1 MIDAFTKRVQTRN
14 EMSSR
19 FTGVQP
25 SWTYKI
31 SNASRHA
38 DKWLP
43 TISGGS
49 SAGVGTYTVQAGFA
63 ERYGLMINIYFDI
76 AWTDH
81 TGTGDL
87 LIDVPYKVQKSIEA
101 TDRFIFNGS
110 VVTSDINLGT
120 ASYAVLQCI
129 PDSYTLKIVLCESG
143 AAATDLQMVTSGTL
157 RGSISYVGQREEY

>member
-1 MIDAFTKRVQTRN
+1 MSNPFNNRAENPSQ
-14 EMSSR
+14 MSSR
-19 FTGVQP
+19 FTGYD
-25 SWTYKI
+25 STWSYKI
-31 SNASRHA
+31 SNASRNA
-38 DKWLP
+38 DKWIP

-49 SAGVGTYTVQAGFA
+49 SAGVGTYTVQSGFA
-63 ERYGLMINIYFDI
+63 ERYGLMVNIYFDI
-76 AWTDH
+76 ILTNH

-87 LIDVPYKVQKSIEA
+87 LINVPYKIQKSIET

-110 VVTSDINLGT
+110 IVLSNISLGT
-120 ASYAVLQCI
+120 ATFAVLQAI